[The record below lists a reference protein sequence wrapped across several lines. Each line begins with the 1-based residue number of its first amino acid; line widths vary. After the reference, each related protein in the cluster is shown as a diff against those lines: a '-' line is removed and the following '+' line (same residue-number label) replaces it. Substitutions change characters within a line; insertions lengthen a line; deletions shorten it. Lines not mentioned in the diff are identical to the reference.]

1 MNIRYFCNQHLENRF
16 NMKKKIPIILLNF
29 TGVYELEAF
38 ASNKNIIHVDCRDMK
53 GVDCY
58 CDEEGREELH
68 RRLAPFP
75 AEAVHF
81 IDSGDFHYLTEYW
94 VSRLHEPFSLIV
106 FDHHPD
112 MQQPEWEGVVSC
124 GGWVRDVL
132 EKNPFVKHIIIVG
145 ASDELIAQVPDHLRE
160 KVLFYSQA
168 EIDHHQAWPSK
179 AGKLIHEP
187 VYISI
192 DKDVLRK
199 QDAITDWS
207 NGDMTLLQ
215 LQAVLR
221 IIYAHEKVIG
231 VDITGECSA
240 TLDYFSEVKDAAVN
254 NQANEELLRMILK
267 ENNLPIYHNHP

>member
-1 MNIRYFCNQHLENRF
+1 
-16 NMKKKIPIILLNF
+16 MKKKIPVILLNF

-38 ASNKNIIHVDCRDMK
+38 ASNKNMIHVDCRDMK

-58 CDEEGREELH
+58 CDEEAREELH

-75 AEAVHF
+75 AKAVHF

-94 VSRLHEPFSLIV
+94 VSRIHEPFSLIV

-132 EKNPFVKHIIIVG
+132 EKNLFVKHIIIVG
-145 ASDELIAQVPDHLRE
+145 ASDELIAQVPVHLRE
-160 KVLFYSQA
+160 RVLFYSQA

-207 NGDMTLLQ
+207 NGDMTLMQ

-231 VDITGECSA
+231 IDITGECSA
-240 TLDYFSEVKDAAVN
+240 TLDYFSELKDAEIN
-254 NQANEELLRMILK
+254 NEANEELLRMIL
-267 ENNLPIYHNHP
+267 EENHP

>member
-1 MNIRYFCNQHLENRF
+1 ME
-16 NMKKKIPIILLNF
+16 KKIPVILLNF
-29 TGVYELEAF
+29 TGVYNLEAF
-38 ASNKNIIHVDCRDMK
+38 ASNKKIIHVDCQDMK

-75 AEAVHF
+75 AKAIHF

-94 VSRLHEPFSLIV
+94 VSRLQEPFSLIV

-132 EKNPFVKHIIIVG
+132 EKNPFVSHIIIVG
-145 ASDELIAQVPDHLRE
+145 ASDELIAQVPVHLRE
-160 KVLFYSQA
+160 KVLFYSLA
-168 EIDHHQAWPSK
+168 EINHHQAWPSK

-207 NGDMTLLQ
+207 NGNMPLVQ

-221 IIYAHEKVIG
+221 IIYAHENVIG
-231 VDITGECSA
+231 IDITGECSA
-240 TLDYFSEVKDAAVN
+240 TLDYFTEVEDAAIN
-254 NQANEELLRMILK
+254 NKTNVELMQMILA
-267 ENNLPIYHNHP
+267 ESQIHSSF

>member
-1 MNIRYFCNQHLENRF
+1 MNIRYFCNQHLENRV

-94 VSRLHEPFSLIV
+94 VSRIHEPFSLIV

-145 ASDELIAQVPDHLRE
+145 ASDELIAQVPVHLRE
-160 KVLFYSQA
+160 RVLFYSQA

-199 QDAITDWS
+199 QDAVTDWS
-207 NGDMTLLQ
+207 NGDMTLMQ

-231 VDITGECSA
+231 IDITGECSA
-240 TLDYFSEVKDAAVN
+240 TLDYFSELEDAEIN
-254 NQANEELLRMILK
+254 NEANEELLRMIL
-267 ENNLPIYHNHP
+267 EENHP

>member
-1 MNIRYFCNQHLENRF
+1 M
-16 NMKKKIPIILLNF
+16 
-29 TGVYELEAF
+29 
-38 ASNKNIIHVDCRDMK
+38 
-53 GVDCY
+53 
-58 CDEEGREELH
+58 
-68 RRLAPFP
+68 
-75 AEAVHF
+75 
-81 IDSGDFHYLTEYW
+81 
-94 VSRLHEPFSLIV
+94 SRIHEPFSLIV

-145 ASDELIAQVPDHLRE
+145 ASDELIAQVPVHLRE
-160 KVLFYSQA
+160 RVLFYSQA

-254 NQANEELLRMILK
+254 NLANEELLRMILK
-267 ENNLPIYHNHP
+267 ENNRSIYHNHP